1 MFQNVMVTYEG
12 SKEGVLEGFLMLG
25 HGLHIGLWI
34 ALNRGSIIYLKNED
48 SSPLH
53 SLNMRLI
60 DLRGSCDLRILKF
73 EGP

>member
-1 MFQNVMVTYEG
+1 MVTYEG
-12 SKEGVLEGFLMLG
+12 SKEGVLEGFLDVRAWTTHWVMDSTEQG
-25 HGLHIGLWI
+25 
-34 ALNRGSIIYLKNED
+34 IYNLLKNED